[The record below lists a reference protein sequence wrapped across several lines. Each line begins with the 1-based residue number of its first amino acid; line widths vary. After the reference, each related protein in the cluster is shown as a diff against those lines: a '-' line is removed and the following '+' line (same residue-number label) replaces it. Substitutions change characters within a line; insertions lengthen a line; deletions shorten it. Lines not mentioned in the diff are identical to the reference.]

1 MTIAR
6 IVDELRIRFD
16 NDGQAFAIEG
26 DDVDAWQAESGLQR
40 GQMLDALGLHLAQAF
55 ADRTLDFEFCD
66 AVVNALVWHVW
77 LDPEAL
83 CQRPESLLAA
93 FEAFEA
99 GERVDLDNPEVD
111 TAERDT
117 RPRIDDILRRTRH

>member
-16 NDGQAFAIEG
+16 NDGEAFAIEG
-26 DDVDAWQAESGLQR
+26 DDLDAWQAETGLQR
-40 GQMLDALGLHLAQAF
+40 REILDALGLHLARAF
-55 ADRTLDFEFCD
+55 ADRSLAFNFCGK
-66 AVVNALVWHVW
+66 VVNALLWHVW

-83 CQRPESLLAA
+83 DGQPASFCAI
-93 FEAFEA
+93 FGAFEA
-99 GERVDLDNPEVD
+99 GERVDLDNPGVD

-117 RPRIDDILRRTRH
+117 RPRIDDILRRTIH